1 MDGLVK
7 LKWNNAVLTIFN
19 VPNLQKKKTKK
30 ILIAKKSIYKI
41 HCKK

>member
-19 VPNLQKKKTKK
+19 VPNLQKKKNKKNIDCKK
-30 ILIAKKSIYKI
+30 INL
-41 HCKK
+41 